1 MFAKESR
8 FLIIDDMSSMR
19 DFVHACL
26 KSLGY
31 EFILESPDGV
41 LAIEILKKQSRNGAP
56 IDVILCDWN
65 MPKLMGIDLLRQIRE
80 VPEWE
85 FIPFIMITT
94 ESEKAQILHAIS
106 SGVTDYI
113 VKPFS
118 ISVLQQKLLAAYKR
132 SLANPAR

>member
-1 MFAKESR
+1 MFVKESR

-19 DFVHACL
+19 DFLHACL
-26 KSLGY
+26 KALGY
-31 EFILESPDGV
+31 ENILESPDGV

-94 ESEKAQILHAIS
+94 ESEKAQILQAIS

-118 ISVLQQKLLAAYKR
+118 VSVLQQKLLAAYKR

>member
-8 FLIIDDMSSMR
+8 FLIIDDMSSIR
-19 DFVHACL
+19 DFVHASL

-31 EFILESPDGV
+31 ENILEAPDGV
-41 LAIEILKKQSRNGAP
+41 IAIEILKKQSRNGAP

-80 VPEWE
+80 APEWE
-85 FIPFIMITT
+85 FVPFIMITT
-94 ESEKAQILHAIS
+94 ESEKSQILQAIS

-118 ISVLQQKLLAAYKR
+118 VSVLQQKLLAAYKR
-132 SLANPAR
+132 SLANPSR